1 MSYRILSTKTE
12 AQLRAAKRRMVWA
25 GILAVAFLL
34 SAICIG
40 RFAPKPSLPPTPRDT
55 FFGLSMAW
63 AGVSMFFCFGLFL
76 LSIATIV
83 EDWQVRTNSAFEP
96 LIFVEL
102 PGAILA
108 GLGGIGIVVMI
119 IGTIS
124 EVFGL
129 GWF

>member
-12 AQLRAAKRRMVWA
+12 AELRAAKWRMAWF
-25 GILAVAFLL
+25 GMLCVASLL
-34 SAICIG
+34 IAICIG
-40 RFAPKPSLPPTPRDT
+40 RFAPKPSLPPTTRDA

-63 AGVSMFFCFGLFL
+63 AGVCMFFCFGVFL

-83 EDWQVRTNSAFEP
+83 EDWQVRSNSTFGP

-102 PGAILA
+102 PGATFTGFG
-108 GLGGIGIVVMI
+108 GLGIVIMA